1 MNSNAFVGYS
11 LAVSTVVDFNAN
23 QIFLSNSLI
32 NERIANATLNNVQS
46 GRTLFRVS
54 HH

>member
-23 QIFLSNSLI
+23 QIFLSGSLI

-46 GRTLFRVS
+46 GCTLFRVS